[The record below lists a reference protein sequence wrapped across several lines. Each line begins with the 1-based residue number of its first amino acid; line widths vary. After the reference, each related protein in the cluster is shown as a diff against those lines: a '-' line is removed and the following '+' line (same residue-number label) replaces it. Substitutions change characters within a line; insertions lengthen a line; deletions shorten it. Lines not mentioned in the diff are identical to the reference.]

1 VAREEAMSRW
11 TWPDTLLTLA
21 AVILT
26 LALAASL
33 RADGAATCHAPR
45 AVPLDTVPCGHLK
58 DCTPLVRVR
67 WMSDNP
73 FTQGA

>member
-1 VAREEAMSRW
+1 MSRW
-11 TWPDTLLTLA
+11 TWPDTVLVLA

-45 AVPLDTVPCGHLK
+45 AVPMDTVGCGRLEA
-58 DCTPLVRVR
+58 CTPTVRAR
-67 WMSDNP
+67 WMSENP
-73 FTQGA
+73 FAQGA

>member
-1 VAREEAMSRW
+1 MNRW
-11 TWPDTLLTLA
+11 QWPDTVLVLA
-21 AVILT
+21 AIVLT

-33 RADGAATCHAPR
+33 RADGAATCHPPR
-45 AVPLDTVPCGHLK
+45 AVPLDTVGCGHLEN
-58 DCTPLVRVR
+58 CTPLVRVR

>member
-1 VAREEAMSRW
+1 MNRW
-11 TWPDTLLTLA
+11 QWPDTLLVCA
-21 AVILT
+21 ATMLT

-33 RADGAATCHAPR
+33 RADGAATCHAAPR
-45 AVPLDTVPCGHLK
+45 VVPLDTVGCGHLEN
-58 DCTPLVRVR
+58 CTPLVRVR